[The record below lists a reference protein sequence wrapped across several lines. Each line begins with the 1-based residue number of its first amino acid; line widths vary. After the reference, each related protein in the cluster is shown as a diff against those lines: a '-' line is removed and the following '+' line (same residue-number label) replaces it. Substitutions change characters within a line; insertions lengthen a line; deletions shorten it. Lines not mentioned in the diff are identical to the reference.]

1 LILDNLNYSSHEM
14 EHCLT
19 ALQSYIY
26 NQIIHVA
33 WHEFQEQLDN
43 NVKSLDHLRE
53 AHLQYIN
60 SILFK

>member
-1 LILDNLNYSSHEM
+1 M